1 MRSRGQNPP
10 QWNQT
15 TLVDFIWLGFSDIPD
30 LQGFLFGVFLIM
42 YTIILMGNSLIIII
56 TKMDPS
62 LQTPM
67 YFFLGNFSSLEI
79 CYVSV
84 TVPRLLIDLCSQNRN
99 IPFLA
104 CAAQMYFF
112 LVFGATECLLLTS
125 MAYDRYVAICNPLL
139 YPLLM
144 NSKLCVQLAAGCW
157 VSGVPVHVVLTFQI
171 FSLPFCG
178 SNQLNH
184 FFCDVPPV
192 LKLACGDTLLTETL
206 VYVVA
211 VLVVTVP
218 FMLILG
224 SYVRIIETILKLPSA
239 TGRAKAFSTCSS
251 HLMVVALFFGS
262 GLITYLRP
270 KSSHSIGMD
279 KFLSLFYTI
288 VTPMF
293 NPMIYCLRNK
303 EVMVAL
309 RKIFTEMNCNM
320 TQSHHFIKFVSY
332 LLCTNLCSFP
342 SFL

>member
-1 MRSRGQNPP
+1 MGSRGQNPP

-15 TLVDFIWLGFSDIPD
+15 TLVDFILLGFSDIPD

-42 YTIILMGNSLIIII
+42 YMIILVGNSLIIII

-67 YFFLGNFSSLEI
+67 YFFIGNFSSLEI

-84 TVPRLLIDLCSQNRN
+84 TVPRLLIDLYSQNRN
-99 IPFLA
+99 ISFLA

-139 YPLLM
+139 YPLLV
-144 NSKLCVQLAAGCW
+144 NSRLCIQLAAGCW
-157 VSGVPVHVVLTFQI
+157 VSGVPVHIVLTYQI

-178 SNQLNH
+178 ANQLNH
-184 FFCDVPPV
+184 FFCDIPPV
-192 LKLACGDTLLTETL
+192 LKLACGDTLITETL

-239 TGRAKAFSTCSS
+239 TGRVKAFSTCSS

-270 KSSHSIGMD
+270 NSSHSIGMD
-279 KFLSLFYTI
+279 KFISLFYTI

-303 EVMVAL
+303 EVLVAL
-309 RKIFTEMNCNM
+309 RKF
-320 TQSHHFIKFVSY
+320 
-332 LLCTNLCSFP
+332 LLK
-342 SFL
+342 

>member
-1 MRSRGQNPP
+1 MGSRGQNPP

-15 TLVDFIWLGFSDIPD
+15 TLVDFILLGFSDIPD

-139 YPLLM
+139 CPLLM
-144 NSKLCVQLAAGCW
+144 NSRLCVQLATGCW
-157 VSGVPVHVVLTFQI
+157 VSGVPVHIVLTYQI

-184 FFCDVPPV
+184 FFCDIPPV

-288 VTPMF
+288 V
-293 NPMIYCLRNK
+293 
-303 EVMVAL
+303 
-309 RKIFTEMNCNM
+309 
-320 TQSHHFIKFVSY
+320 
-332 LLCTNLCSFP
+332 
-342 SFL
+342 

>member
-1 MRSRGQNPP
+1 MGSRGQSPP
-10 QWNQT
+10 QRNHT
-15 TLVDFIWLGFSDIPD
+15 TLVEFTLLGFSDVPD
-30 LQGFLFGVFLIM
+30 LQGFLFGLFLII
-42 YTIILMGNSLIIII
+42 YLIILMGNSLIIVII
-56 TKMDPS
+56 KIDPS

-84 TVPRLLIDLCSQNRN
+84 TVPRLLVDLCKQNRS
-99 IPFLA
+99 ISFLA
-104 CAAQMYFF
+104 CATQMYFF
-112 LVFGATECLLLTS
+112 LVFGATECFILTA
-125 MAYDRYVAICNPLL
+125 MAYDRYVAICHPLL
-139 YPLLM
+139 YPLVM
-144 NSKLCVQLAAGCW
+144 NSRLCVRLAAGCW
-157 VSGVPVHVVLTFQI
+157 VSGIPVHVGFTSQV
-171 FSLPFCG
+171 FSLPFCA

-184 FFCDVPPV
+184 FFCDIPPV
-192 LKLACGDTLLTETL
+192 LKLACGDTFTTEML

-211 VLVVTVP
+211 ILVVTVP

-224 SYVRIIETILKLPSA
+224 SYVNIISTILRLPSA

-262 GLITYLRP
+262 GIITYMRP

-293 NPMIYCLRNK
+293 NPIIYCLRNK

-309 RKIFTEMNCNM
+309 RK
-320 TQSHHFIKFVSY
+320 
-332 LLCTNLCSFP
+332 LLLKWSV
-342 SFL
+342 L

>member
-1 MRSRGQNPP
+1 MGSRGQNPP

-15 TLVDFIWLGFSDIPD
+15 TLVNFILLGFSDIPD

-144 NSKLCVQLAAGCW
+144 NNRLCVQLAAGCW
-157 VSGVPVHVVLTFQI
+157 VSGVPMHIVLTYQI

-184 FFCDVPPV
+184 FFCDIPPV
-192 LKLACGDTLLTETL
+192 LKLACGDTLITETL

-218 FMLILG
+218 FLLILG
-224 SYVRIIETILKLPSA
+224 SYVRIIETILELPSA

-279 KFLSLFYTI
+279 KFISLFYTI

-303 EVMVAL
+303 EVMAAL
-309 RKIFTEMNCNM
+309 RKC
-320 TQSHHFIKFVSY
+320 
-332 LLCTNLCSFP
+332 LLK
-342 SFL
+342 

>member
-1 MRSRGQNPP
+1 MGSRGQNPP

-15 TLVDFIWLGFSDIPD
+15 TLVDFILLGFSDIPD

-144 NSKLCVQLAAGCW
+144 NSRLCVQLAAGCW
-157 VSGVPVHVVLTFQI
+157 VSGVPVHIVLTYQI

-184 FFCDVPPV
+184 FFCDIPPV

-224 SYVRIIETILKLPSA
+224 SYVRIIETILKLSSA
-239 TGRAKAFSTCSS
+239 TGQAKAFSTCSS

-309 RKIFTEMNCNM
+309 RKF
-320 TQSHHFIKFVSY
+320 
-332 LLCTNLCSFP
+332 LLK
-342 SFL
+342 

>member
-1 MRSRGQNPP
+1 MGSRGQNPP

-15 TLVDFIWLGFSDIPD
+15 TLMEFILLGFSDIPD

-42 YTIILMGNSLIIII
+42 YMIILMGNSLIIII

-84 TVPRLLIDLCSQNRN
+84 TVPRLLVDLCSQNRT
-99 IPFLA
+99 ISFLA

-112 LVFGATECLLLTS
+112 LVFGATECFLLTT

-139 YPLLM
+139 YSLLM
-144 NSKLCVQLAAGCW
+144 NSRLCVQLAAGCW
-157 VSGVPVHVVLTFQI
+157 VSGIPVHVVLTYQI

-184 FFCDVPPV
+184 FFCDIPPV
-192 LKLACGDTLLTETL
+192 LKLACGDTLIIETL

-211 VLVVTVP
+211 VLVVTIP

-239 TGRAKAFSTCSS
+239 TGQAKAFSTCSS

-293 NPMIYCLRNK
+293 NPTIYCLRNK
-303 EVMVAL
+303 DVMVA
-309 RKIFTEMNCNM
+309 MG
-320 TQSHHFIKFVSY
+320 KF
-332 LLCTNLCSFP
+332 LLK
-342 SFL
+342 

>member
-1 MRSRGQNPP
+1 MGSRGQNPP

-79 CYVSV
+79 CYASV

-144 NSKLCVQLAAGCW
+144 NSRLCVQLAAGCW
-157 VSGVPVHVVLTFQI
+157 VSGVPVHIVLTYQI
-171 FSLPFCG
+171 FSLPFCS

-262 GLITYLRP
+262 GLIAYLRP

-279 KFLSLFYTI
+279 KFLSLFYAI

-309 RKIFTEMNCNM
+309 RKI
-320 TQSHHFIKFVSY
+320 
-332 LLCTNLCSFP
+332 LLK
-342 SFL
+342 

>member
-1 MRSRGQNPP
+1 MGSRGQNPP

-15 TLVDFIWLGFSDIPD
+15 TLVDFILLGFSDIPD

-144 NSKLCVQLAAGCW
+144 NSRLCVQLATGCW
-157 VSGVPVHVVLTFQI
+157 VSGVPVHIVLTYQI

-184 FFCDVPPV
+184 FFCDIPPV

-211 VLVVTVP
+211 VLVVTVS

-309 RKIFTEMNCNM
+309 RKF
-320 TQSHHFIKFVSY
+320 
-332 LLCTNLCSFP
+332 LLK
-342 SFL
+342 

>member
-1 MRSRGQNPP
+1 MGSRGQNPP

-15 TLVDFIWLGFSDIPD
+15 TLVDFILLGFSDIPD

-42 YTIILMGNSLIIII
+42 YMIILMGNSLIIII

-67 YFFLGNFSSLEI
+67 YFFIGNFSSLEI

-84 TVPRLLIDLCSQNRN
+84 TVPRLLIDLYSQNRN
-99 IPFLA
+99 ISFLA

-144 NSKLCVQLAAGCW
+144 NSRLCIQLAAGCW
-157 VSGVPVHVVLTFQI
+157 VSGVPVHIVLTYQI

-184 FFCDVPPV
+184 FFCDIPPV
-192 LKLACGDTLLTETL
+192 LKLACGDTLITETL

-239 TGRAKAFSTCSS
+239 TGRVKAFSTCSS

-270 KSSHSIGMD
+270 NSSHSIGMD
-279 KFLSLFYTI
+279 KFISLFYTI

-309 RKIFTEMNCNM
+309 RKF
-320 TQSHHFIKFVSY
+320 
-332 LLCTNLCSFP
+332 LLK
-342 SFL
+342 

>member
-1 MRSRGQNPP
+1 MSEGQNPP

-15 TLVDFIWLGFSDIPD
+15 TLVDFILLGFSDIPD

-144 NSKLCVQLAAGCW
+144 NSRLCVQLATGCW
-157 VSGVPVHVVLTFQI
+157 VSGVPVHIVLTYLI

-184 FFCDVPPV
+184 FFCDIPPV

-309 RKIFTEMNCNM
+309 RKF
-320 TQSHHFIKFVSY
+320 
-332 LLCTNLCSFP
+332 LLK
-342 SFL
+342 